1 MTATASVAFRILVER
16 EVCEITK
23 RSRTAIWRD
32 VKAGTF
38 PAPVRIGPRRKGW
51 KSDDVQRW
59 LDSLTEADLSFGA
72 ASAKHGGAGRN
83 LVNAPAVDQVAAEV
97 GREEARRGA
106 PMELAE
112 VLP

>member
-1 MTATASVAFRILVER
+1 MRYQTTPPEAGADPLQGLMRFEDYAQSRRHVFPSPESFRWFFRLHRARLVE
-16 EVCEITK
+16 
-23 RSRTAIWRD
+23 
-32 VKAGTF
+32 AG
-38 PAPVRIGPRRKGW
+38 AVYRI
-51 KSDDVQRW
+51 
-59 LDSLTEADLSFGA
+59 
-72 ASAKHGGAGRN
+72 AGRN